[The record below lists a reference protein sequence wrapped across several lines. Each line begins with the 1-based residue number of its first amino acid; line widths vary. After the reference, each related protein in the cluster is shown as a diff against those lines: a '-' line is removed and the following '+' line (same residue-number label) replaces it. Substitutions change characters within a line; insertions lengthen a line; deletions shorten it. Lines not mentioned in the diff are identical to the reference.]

1 MLLIGRSKKIKN
13 VIEMNPF
20 TKQTDS
26 QTRKK
31 IYGYQRGGIDWEF
44 GTDIHTSIFKTDN
57 QQRPT
62 VYSTGKSGQYSIII

>member
-31 IYGYQRGGIDWEF
+31 IYGQIWIDWEF

-62 VYSTGKSGQYSIII
+62 VYSTGKSGQYSIMI